1 MVILLPL
8 DCSLD
13 NLSNFA
19 KLEIIFFDL
28 PMLQVYKRMQKMREK
43 YVDTLA
49 KLYEYA
55 TTVYSKKQ
63 YTQWYD
69 TKEGGYTY
77 ASLKDK
83 SDALSK
89 TLTQY
94 GIGAGDKVA
103 ILSQSMPNWSVAF
116 FSLAPFGRIVI
127 PILPDS
133 SQNEVTNIIN
143 HSETKAIF
151 VSQKL
156 AGKVSQEV
164 KDKMVLVI
172 DMDTLEIVKADDEH
186 FTCDGKTSVPTPED
200 IATIIY
206 TSGTTGSAKG
216 VVLSHRNLSS
226 NVITCYHSCKRT
238 SKDRWL
244 SVLPMAHTLEMTLS
258 MLYPMY
264 CGATVYYLPK
274 PPVATLL
281 LKALKIVKPTT
292 MLTVP
297 MIIEK
302 VYKGSVLPT
311 IKNSRTLT
319 WMNEHMN
326 GLMCRIIGMK
336 LKATFGGHISFYGI
350 GGAKLDPE
358 VEKFLLKAKFPYAIG
373 YGLTETSPLLGY
385 SMHGWRSVGS
395 FGYPVYNVKL
405 KLHNVDPA
413 TGEGE
418 VVAQGPNVMLGY
430 YKDPVRTKSVFTE
443 DGWFRTSDIA
453 VQDEKGRFYIKGR
466 NNNMILGPSGENI
479 YPEEIENVVN
489 NVEGVSESIIVERN
503 GRLVALVQPSE
514 DFIKWDNESEDKLYE
529 KLDNW
534 KEKIL
539 NFTNKNVN
547 KSSQVSSVEVMKEP
561 FEKTATQKIR
571 RFKYKESAPTVEEKN
586 KQEKK

>member
-1 MVILLPL
+1 MIQL
-8 DCSLD
+8 
-13 NLSNFA
+13 
-19 KLEIIFFDL
+19 
-28 PMLQVYKRMQKMREK
+28 YKRMQRMREK

-77 ASLKDK
+77 SSFKAKCDS
-83 SDALSK
+83 LSK

-103 ILSQSMPNWSVAF
+103 IFSQSMPNWSVAF
-116 FSLAPFGRIVI
+116 FSLVPFGRIAI

-133 SQNEVTNIIN
+133 SENEVTNIIN
-143 HSETKAIF
+143 HSETKVIF
-151 VSQKL
+151 VSQRL
-156 AGKVSQEV
+156 AGKVSQEI
-164 KDKMVLVI
+164 KDRMTLVI
-172 DMDTLEIVKADDEH
+172 DLDTFEVLKSDDQK
-186 FTCDGKTSVPTPED
+186 FTCDGKTAVPTPED

-216 VVLSHRNLSS
+216 VVLSHRNLAS

-238 SKDRWL
+238 DKDRWL
-244 SVLPMAHTLEMTLS
+244 SILPMAHTLEMTLG

-264 CGATVYYLPK
+264 CGASVYYLQK
-274 PPVATLL
+274 PPVASLL
-281 LKALKIVKPTT
+281 MKALKVVRPTT

-297 MIIEK
+297 LIIEK

-311 IKNSRTLT
+311 IKKSRTLT

-336 LKATFGGHISFYGI
+336 LKATFGGHVTFYGI

-358 VEKFLLKAKFPYAIG
+358 VETFLLKAKFPYAIG

-385 SMHGWRSVGS
+385 AMKGWRTVGS
-395 FGYPVYNVKL
+395 FGYPVYNVQL
-405 KLHNVDPA
+405 KLHNVNPE

-418 VVAQGPNVMLGY
+418 VVAKGPNVMLGY
-430 YKDPVRTKSVFTE
+430 YKDPERTKSVFTE

-453 VQDEKGRFYIKGR
+453 VLDEKGRYHIKGR
-466 NNNMILGPSGENI
+466 NSNMILGPSGENI
-479 YPEEIENVVN
+479 YPEEIESVIN
-489 NVEGVSESIIVERN
+489 NVEGVSESIVVERD
-503 GRLVALVQPSE
+503 GRLVALVQPAE
-514 DFIKWDNESEDKLYE
+514 NFIQWDKESEDKIYE
-529 KLDNW
+529 KLDKW
-534 KEKIL
+534 KASLLKKV
-539 NFTNKNVN
+539 NKNVN
-547 KSSQVSSVEVMKEP
+547 KTSQVSSVEVMKEP

-571 RFKYKESAPTVEEKN
+571 RFRYKNDAPTVESENKTEKSD
-586 KQEKK
+586 K

>member
-1 MVILLPL
+1 MIQL
-8 DCSLD
+8 
-13 NLSNFA
+13 
-19 KLEIIFFDL
+19 
-28 PMLQVYKRMQKMREK
+28 YKRMQRMREK

-49 KLYEYA
+49 KLYDYA
-55 TTVYSKKQ
+55 TTVYAKKQ

-77 ASLKDK
+77 NSFKGKCD
-83 SDALSK
+83 SLSK
-89 TLTQY
+89 KLTQY

-116 FSLAPFGRIVI
+116 FSTVSFGRIAI

-133 SQNEVTNIIN
+133 SENEVTNILE
-143 HSETKAIF
+143 HSESKVIF

-156 AGKVSQEV
+156 AGKLSKECR
-164 KDKMVLVI
+164 DKMTLVI
-172 DMDTLEIVKADDEH
+172 DMDTIEVLQADDEK
-186 FTCDGKTSVPTPED
+186 FTCDGKTSVPTPDD

-216 VVLSHRNLSS
+216 VVLSHRNLTS

-238 SKDRWL
+238 DKDRWL
-244 SVLPMAHTLEMTLS
+244 SVLPMAHTLEMTIS

-274 PPVATLL
+274 PPVASLL
-281 LKALKIVKPTT
+281 MKAMKVVKPTT

-297 MIIEK
+297 LIIEK
-302 VYKGSVLPT
+302 VYKGAVLPT
-311 IKNSRTLT
+311 IQKSRTLT
-319 WMNEHMN
+319 WMNEHAY

-336 LKATFGGHISFYGI
+336 LKKTFGGHISFYGI

-358 VEKFLLKAKFPYAIG
+358 VEKFLLAAKFPYAIG

-385 SMHGWRSVGS
+385 SMNRWRTVGS

-405 KLHNVDPA
+405 KLHNVNPE

-418 VVAQGPNVMLGY
+418 VVAKGPNVMLGY
-430 YKDPVRTKSVFTE
+430 YKDPKRTKSVFTE

-453 VQDEKGRFYIKGR
+453 VQDEKGRFFIKGR
-466 NNNMILGPSGENI
+466 NSNMILGASGENI
-479 YPEEIENVVN
+479 YPEEIENVIN
-489 NVEGVSESIIVERN
+489 NVEGVSESIVVERN
-503 GRLVALVQPSE
+503 GRLVALVQPMES
-514 DFIKWDNESEDKLYE
+514 FIEWDKESEDKIYE
-529 KLDNW
+529 KIDGW
-534 KEKIL
+534 KRKIL
-539 NFTNKNVN
+539 SITNKSVN

-571 RFKYKESAPTVEEKN
+571 RFKYKETAPTVEE
-586 KQEKK
+586 EKKEN

>member
-1 MVILLPL
+1 
-8 DCSLD
+8 
-13 NLSNFA
+13 
-19 KLEIIFFDL
+19 
-28 PMLQVYKRMQKMREK
+28 MQRMREK

-49 KLYEYA
+49 KLYDYA
-55 TTVYSKKQ
+55 TTVYSKNQ

-69 TKEGGYTY
+69 TKDGGYTY
-77 ASLKDK
+77 NSLKAK
-83 SDALSK
+83 SDSLSK
-89 TLTQY
+89 KLTQY

-103 ILSQSMPNWSVAF
+103 ILSQSMPNWSAAF
-116 FSLAPFGRIVI
+116 FSIVPFGRIAI

-133 SQNEVTNIIN
+133 SENEVTNILE
-143 HSETKAIF
+143 HSESKVIF

-156 AGKVSQEV
+156 AGKLSQECR
-164 KDKMVLVI
+164 DKMTLVI
-172 DMDTLEIVKADDEH
+172 DIDTFEVLHADDEQ
-186 FTCDGKTSVPTPED
+186 FTCDGKTSVPTPDD

-216 VVLSHRNLSS
+216 VVLSHRNLAS

-238 SKDRWL
+238 EKDRWL

-274 PPVATLL
+274 PPVASLL
-281 LKALKIVKPTT
+281 MKALKMVKPTT

-297 MIIEK
+297 LIIEK

-311 IKNSRTLT
+311 IQKSRTLT
-319 WMNEHMN
+319 WMNKNMN

-336 LKATFGGHISFYGI
+336 LKATFGGHMSFYGI

-385 SMHGWRSVGS
+385 SMHGWRAVGS
-395 FGYPVYNVKL
+395 FGYPVYNVQL
-405 KLHNVDPA
+405 KLHDVNPE

-418 VVAQGPNVMLGY
+418 IVAKGPNVMLGY
-430 YKDPVRTKSVFTE
+430 YKDPKRTKSVFTE

-453 VQDEKGRFYIKGR
+453 VKDEKGRFFIKGR
-466 NNNMILGPSGENI
+466 NSNMILGPSGENI
-479 YPEEIENVVN
+479 YPEEIENVIN
-489 NVEGVSESIIVERN
+489 NVEGVGESIVVERD
-503 GRLVALVQPSE
+503 GRLVALVQPNE
-514 DFIKWDNESEDKLYE
+514 NFISWDNESEDKIYE
-529 KLDNW
+529 KLDSW
-534 KEKIL
+534 KAKIL
-539 NFTNKNVN
+539 KVTNKNVS
-547 KSSQVSSVEVMKEP
+547 KASQVSSVEVMKEP

-571 RFKYKESAPTVEEKN
+571 RFKYKNSAPTVEA
-586 KQEKK
+586 EKKEEGKN

>member
-1 MVILLPL
+1 MIQL
-8 DCSLD
+8 
-13 NLSNFA
+13 
-19 KLEIIFFDL
+19 
-28 PMLQVYKRMQKMREK
+28 YKRMQRMREK
-43 YVDTLA
+43 YIDTLD
-49 KLYEYA
+49 KLYDYA

-69 TKEGGYTY
+69 TKEGGYTFG
-77 ASLKDK
+77 SFKGKCD
-83 SDALSK
+83 SLSK
-89 TLTQY
+89 KLTQY

-116 FSLAPFGRIVI
+116 FSIVPFGRIAI

-133 SQNEVTNIIN
+133 SPNEVTNILE
-143 HSETKAIF
+143 HSESKVIF

-156 AGKVSQEV
+156 ASKVSQECR
-164 KDKMVLVI
+164 DKMTLVI
-172 DMDTLEIVKADDEH
+172 DIDTFEVIQADDQQ
-186 FTCDGKTSVPTPED
+186 FTCDGRTAIPTPDD

-216 VVLSHRNLSS
+216 VVLSHRNLAS
-226 NVITCYHSCKRT
+226 NVITCYHACKRT
-238 SKDRWL
+238 EKDRWL

-274 PPVATLL
+274 PPVASLL
-281 LKALKIVKPTT
+281 MKALKIVKPTT

-297 MIIEK
+297 LIIEK

-311 IKNSRTLT
+311 IRKSRTLT
-319 WMNEHMN
+319 WMNENMN

-358 VEKFLLKAKFPYAIG
+358 VENFLLKAKFPYAIG

-385 SMHGWRSVGS
+385 SMKGWRTVGS

-405 KLHNVDPA
+405 RLDNVNPE

-418 VVAQGPNVMLGY
+418 IVAKGPNVMLGY
-430 YKDPVRTKSVFTE
+430 YKDPSRTKSVFTE

-453 VQDEKGRFYIKGR
+453 VQDEKGRFFIKGR

-479 YPEEIENVVN
+479 YPEEIENVIN
-489 NVEGVSESIIVERN
+489 NVEGVSESIVVERD
-503 GRLVALVQPSE
+503 GKLVALVQPDE
-514 DFIKWDNESEDKLYE
+514 NYIQWDKVGEDKLYE
-529 KLDNW
+529 KLDAW
-534 KEKIL
+534 KAKLLKI
-539 NFTNKNVN
+539 TNKNVS
-547 KSSQVSSVEVMKEP
+547 KASQVSSVEVMKKP

-571 RFKYKESAPTVEEKN
+571 RFKYKESAPTVEEEQK
-586 KQEKK
+586 EKK

>member
-1 MVILLPL
+1 MFQLL
-8 DCSLD
+8 
-13 NLSNFA
+13 
-19 KLEIIFFDL
+19 
-28 PMLQVYKRMQKMREK
+28 YKRMQRMREK

-49 KLYEYA
+49 KLYEYS

-77 ASLKDK
+77 ASFKNKCD
-83 SDALSK
+83 SISK
-89 TLTQY
+89 ILTQY

-116 FSLAPFGRIVI
+116 FSIVPFGRIAI

-133 SQNEVTNIIN
+133 SENEVTNIIN
-143 HSETKAIF
+143 HSETKVIF
-151 VSQKL
+151 VSEKL
-156 AGKVSQEV
+156 KSKISQEII
-164 KDKMVLVI
+164 DKMTLVI
-172 DMDTLEIVKADDEH
+172 ELDTFEPIKANDEK
-186 FTCDGKTSVPTPED
+186 FTCDGKTSVPTPDD

-216 VVLSHRNLSS
+216 VILSHRNLAS
-226 NVITCYHSCKRT
+226 NVITCYHSCKR
-238 SKDRWL
+238 SQKDRWL
-244 SVLPMAHTLEMTLS
+244 SILPMAHTLEMTLS

-274 PPVATLL
+274 PPVPSLL
-281 LKALKIVKPTT
+281 MKALKVVKPTT

-311 IKNSRTLT
+311 IKKSRTLT

-326 GLMCRIIGMK
+326 GLMCKIIGMK
-336 LKATFGGHISFYGI
+336 LKKTFGGCISFYGI

-358 VEKFLLKAKFPYAIG
+358 VESFLLKAGFPYAIG

-385 SMHGWRSVGS
+385 SMNRWRKVGS
-395 FGYPVYNVKL
+395 FGYPVYNVQL
-405 KLHNVDPA
+405 KLYDVNPE

-418 VVAQGPNVMLGY
+418 IVAKGPNVMLGY
-430 YKDPVRTKSVFTE
+430 YKDPKRTKSVFTE

-479 YPEEIENVVN
+479 YPEEIENVLN
-489 NVEGVSESIIVERN
+489 NLEGVNESIVVERD
-503 GRLVALVQPSE
+503 GKLVALVQPQDNYIE
-514 DFIKWDNESEDKLYE
+514 WDKESEDRIYE
-529 KLDNW
+529 KIDLW
-534 KEKIL
+534 KSRIL
-539 NFTNKNVN
+539 KLVNKNVS
-547 KSSQVSSVEVMKEP
+547 KASQVSSVEVMKEP

-571 RFKYKESAPTVEEKN
+571 RFKYKKSAPTVEE
-586 KQEKK
+586 EKKDK

>member
-1 MVILLPL
+1 MI
-8 DCSLD
+8 
-13 NLSNFA
+13 A
-19 KLEIIFFDL
+19 
-28 PMLQVYKRMQKMREK
+28 VYKRMKRMREK
-43 YVDTLA
+43 YIDTIA

-55 TTVYSKKQ
+55 TTVYTKKQ

-77 ASLKDK
+77 GSLKMKCD
-83 SDALSK
+83 SLSK
-89 TLTQY
+89 KLTQY

-103 ILSQSMPNWSVAF
+103 ILSQSMPNWSAAF
-116 FSLAPFGRIVI
+116 FSIAPFGRIAI

-133 SQNEVTNIIN
+133 SENEVTNIIN
-143 HSETKAIF
+143 HSESKAIF

-156 AGKVSQEV
+156 YSKLNEECRQ
-164 KDKMVLVI
+164 KMTLVI
-172 DMDTLEIVKADDEH
+172 DMDTFEVLKADDDK
-186 FTCDGKTSVPTPED
+186 FTCDGRTSVPTPED
-200 IATIIY
+200 IAAILY

-216 VVLSHRNLSS
+216 VVLSHRNLAS
-226 NVITCYHSCKRT
+226 NVISCYHSCKRT

-244 SVLPMAHTLEMTLS
+244 SVLPMAHTLEMTLC

-274 PPVATLL
+274 PPVASLL
-281 LKALKIVKPTT
+281 MKALKMVKPTT

-297 MIIEK
+297 LIIEK

-311 IKNSRTLT
+311 IKKSRTLT

-336 LKATFGGHISFYGI
+336 LKKTFGGHISFYGI

-385 SMHGWRSVGS
+385 SMKGWRTVGS

-405 KLHNVDPA
+405 KLHNVNPV

-418 VVAQGPNVMLGY
+418 IVAKGPNVMLGY
-430 YKDPVRTKSVFTE
+430 YKDPQRTKSVFTE

-453 VQDEKGRFYIKGR
+453 VMDSKGRYHIKGR

-479 YPEEIENVVN
+479 YPEEIENVIN
-489 NVEGVSESIIVERN
+489 NVEGVTESIVVERN
-503 GRLVALVQPSE
+503 GRLVALVQLDE
-514 DFIKWDNESEDKLYE
+514 NMIQWDKESEDKIYE
-529 KLDNW
+529 KLDKYKAKLLSLVNR
-534 KEKIL
+534 
-539 NFTNKNVN
+539 NVN
-547 KSSQVSSVEVMKEP
+547 KTSQVSSVEVMKEP

-571 RFKYKESAPTVEEKN
+571 RFKYKESAPTVEEEQKT
-586 KQEKK
+586 K

>member
-1 MVILLPL
+1 
-8 DCSLD
+8 
-13 NLSNFA
+13 
-19 KLEIIFFDL
+19 
-28 PMLQVYKRMQKMREK
+28 MREK
-43 YVDTLA
+43 YVDTIA

-55 TTVYSKKQ
+55 TTVYAKKQ

-77 ASLKDK
+77 HTFK
-83 SDALSK
+83 SKCDSISK
-89 TLTQY
+89 LLTQY

-116 FSLAPFGRIVI
+116 FSVVPFGRIAI

-133 SQNEVTNIIN
+133 SANEVLNILE
-143 HSETKAIF
+143 HSESKVIF

-156 AGKVSQEV
+156 ASKLSQEV
-164 KDKMVLVI
+164 REKMTLVI
-172 DMDTLEIVKADDEH
+172 DVDTLEILHADEDQ
-186 FTCDGKTSVPTPED
+186 FTCDGRTSVPTPDD

-216 VVLSHRNLSS
+216 VVLSHRNLAS

-238 SKDRWL
+238 EKDRWL

-274 PPVATLL
+274 PPVASLL

-297 MIIEK
+297 LIIEK

-311 IKNSRTLT
+311 IQKSRTLT
-319 WMNEHMN
+319 WMSKNMN
-326 GLMCRIIGMK
+326 GLMCKIIGMK
-336 LKATFGGHISFYGI
+336 LKATFGGHMSFYGI

-358 VEKFLLKAKFPYAIG
+358 VESFLLKAGFPYAIG

-385 SMHGWRSVGS
+385 SMKGWRAVGS
-395 FGYPVYNVKL
+395 FGYPVYNVRL
-405 KLHNVDPA
+405 KLHNVNPE

-418 VVAQGPNVMLGY
+418 IVAKGPNVMLGY
-430 YKDPVRTKSVFTE
+430 YKDPKRTKSVFTE

-453 VQDEKGRFYIKGR
+453 IQDEKGRFFIKGR
-466 NNNMILGPSGENI
+466 NSNMILGPSGENI
-479 YPEEIENVVN
+479 YPEEIENVIN
-489 NVEGVSESIIVERN
+489 NVEGVGESIVVERD
-503 GRLVALVQPSE
+503 GKLVALVQPAE
-514 DFIKWDNESEDKLYE
+514 NYIQWDKESEDKLYE
-529 KLDNW
+529 KLDAW
-534 KEKIL
+534 KAKLLKI
-539 NFTNKNVN
+539 TNKNVS
-547 KSSQVSSVEVMKEP
+547 KASQVSSVEVMKEP

-571 RFKYKESAPTVEEKN
+571 RFKYKESAPTVEA
-586 KQEKK
+586 EKKEKENK

>member
-1 MVILLPL
+1 
-8 DCSLD
+8 
-13 NLSNFA
+13 
-19 KLEIIFFDL
+19 
-28 PMLQVYKRMQKMREK
+28 MREK
-43 YVDTLA
+43 YVDTIA

-55 TTVYSKKQ
+55 TTVYAKKQ

-77 ASLKDK
+77 HTFK
-83 SDALSK
+83 SKCDSISK
-89 TLTQY
+89 LLTQY

-116 FSLAPFGRIVI
+116 FSVVPFGRIAI

-133 SQNEVTNIIN
+133 SANEVLNILE
-143 HSETKAIF
+143 HSESKVVF

-156 AGKVSQEV
+156 ASRLSQEV
-164 KDKMVLVI
+164 REKMTLVI
-172 DMDTLEIVKADDEH
+172 DVDTLEILHADEDQ
-186 FTCDGKTSVPTPED
+186 FTCDGRTSVPTPDD

-216 VVLSHRNLSS
+216 VVLSHRNLAS

-238 SKDRWL
+238 EKDRWL

-274 PPVATLL
+274 PPVASLL

-297 MIIEK
+297 LIIEK

-311 IKNSRTLT
+311 IQKSRTLT
-319 WMNEHMN
+319 WMSKNMN
-326 GLMCRIIGMK
+326 GLMCKIIGMK
-336 LKATFGGHISFYGI
+336 LKATFGGHMSFYGI

-358 VEKFLLKAKFPYAIG
+358 VESFLLKAGFPYAIG

-385 SMHGWRSVGS
+385 SMKGWRAVGS
-395 FGYPVYNVKL
+395 FGYPVYNVRL
-405 KLHNVDPA
+405 KLHNVNPE

-418 VVAQGPNVMLGY
+418 IVAKGPNVMLGY
-430 YKDPVRTKSVFTE
+430 YKDPKRTKSVFTE

-453 VQDEKGRFYIKGR
+453 VQDEKGRFFIKGR

-479 YPEEIENVVN
+479 YPEEIENVIN
-489 NVEGVSESIIVERN
+489 NVEGVSESIVVERD
-503 GRLVALVQPSE
+503 GKLVALVQPAE
-514 DFIKWDNESEDKLYE
+514 NYIQWDKESEDKLYE
-529 KLDNW
+529 KLDAW
-534 KEKIL
+534 KAKLLKI
-539 NFTNKNVN
+539 TNKNIS
-547 KSSQVSSVEVMKEP
+547 KASQVSSVEVMKEP

-571 RFKYKESAPTVEEKN
+571 RFKYKESAPTVEA
-586 KQEKK
+586 EKKEKEQK

>member
-1 MVILLPL
+1 
-8 DCSLD
+8 
-13 NLSNFA
+13 
-19 KLEIIFFDL
+19 
-28 PMLQVYKRMQKMREK
+28 MREK

-77 ASLKDK
+77 SEFKDK
-83 SDALSK
+83 CDSISK
-89 TLTQY
+89 KLTQY

-116 FSLAPFGRIVI
+116 FSIVPFGRIAI

-133 SQNEVTNIIN
+133 SENEVTNILE
-143 HSETKAIF
+143 HSESKVIF

-156 AGKVSQEV
+156 ASKVSEECRN
-164 KDKMVLVI
+164 KLTLVI
-172 DMDTLEIVKADDEH
+172 DIETFEVLKADDDK
-186 FTCDGKTSVPTPED
+186 FTCDGRATVPTPED

-216 VVLSHRNLSS
+216 VVLSHRNLAS
-226 NVITCYHSCKRT
+226 NVITCYHSCKRND
-238 SKDRWL
+238 KDRWL
-244 SVLPMAHTLEMTLS
+244 SILPMAHTLEMTLS

-274 PPVATLL
+274 PPVPSLL
-281 LKALKIVKPTT
+281 MKALKIVKPTT

-297 MIIEK
+297 LIIEK

-311 IKNSRTLT
+311 IQKSRTLS

-336 LKATFGGHISFYGI
+336 LKATFGGHVSFYGI

-385 SMHGWRSVGS
+385 SMNGWRTVGS
-395 FGYPVYNVKL
+395 FGYPVYNVQL
-405 KLHNVDPA
+405 KLHNVNPE

-418 VVAQGPNVMLGY
+418 IVAKGPNVMLGY
-430 YKDPVRTKSVFTE
+430 YKDPKRTKSVFTE

-453 VQDEKGRFYIKGR
+453 IQDEKGRFFIKGR
-466 NNNMILGPSGENI
+466 NNNMILGQSGENI
-479 YPEEIENVVN
+479 YPEEIENVIN
-489 NVEGVSESIIVERN
+489 NVEGVSESIVVERD
-503 GRLVALVQPSE
+503 GRLVALVAPQE
-514 DFIKWDNESEDKLYE
+514 NFIQWDKEGEDKLYE
-529 KLDNW
+529 KLDAW
-534 KEKIL
+534 KKKLLSI
-539 NFTNKNVN
+539 TNKNVS
-547 KSSQVSSVEVMKEP
+547 KASQVSSIEVMKEP

-571 RFKYKESAPTVEEKN
+571 RFKYKDSAPTVEEEQKEN
-586 KQEKK
+586 K

>member
-1 MVILLPL
+1 MIQL
-8 DCSLD
+8 
-13 NLSNFA
+13 
-19 KLEIIFFDL
+19 
-28 PMLQVYKRMQKMREK
+28 YKRMQRMREK

-49 KLYEYA
+49 KLYDYA
-55 TTVYSKKQ
+55 TTVYSKNQ

-69 TKEGGYTY
+69 TKEGGYTFN
-77 ASLKDK
+77 SFKGKCD
-83 SDALSK
+83 SLSK
-89 TLTQY
+89 KLTQY

-116 FSLAPFGRIVI
+116 FSIVPFGRIAI

-133 SQNEVTNIIN
+133 SPNEVANILE
-143 HSETKAIF
+143 HSESKVIF
-151 VSQKL
+151 VSQRL
-156 AGKVSQEV
+156 ASKISQEII
-164 KDKMVLVI
+164 DKMTLVI
-172 DMDTLEIVKADDEH
+172 DLDTFDVIKSDDNK
-186 FTCDGKTSVPTPED
+186 FTCDGRTSIPTPDD

-216 VVLSHRNLSS
+216 VVLSHRNLAS

-238 SKDRWL
+238 EKDRWL

-274 PPVATLL
+274 PPVASLL
-281 LKALKIVKPTT
+281 MKALKMVKPTT

-297 MIIEK
+297 LIIEK

-311 IKNSRTLT
+311 IKKSRTLT
-319 WMNEHMN
+319 WMNENMN

-358 VEKFLLKAKFPYAIG
+358 VESFLLKAKFPYAIG

-385 SMHGWRSVGS
+385 SMKGWRAVGS
-395 FGYPVYNVKL
+395 FGYPVYNVRL
-405 KLHNVDPA
+405 RLDNVNPE

-418 VVAQGPNVMLGY
+418 IVTKGPNVMLGY
-430 YKDPVRTKSVFTE
+430 YKDPTRTKSVFTE

-479 YPEEIENVVN
+479 YPEEIENVIN
-489 NVEGVSESIIVERN
+489 NVEGVSESIVVERD
-503 GRLVALVQPSE
+503 GKLVALVQPDE
-514 DFIKWDNESEDKLYE
+514 NYIQWDKESEDKVYE
-529 KLDNW
+529 KLDAW
-534 KEKIL
+534 KAKLLKI
-539 NFTNKNVN
+539 TNKNVS
-547 KSSQVSSVEVMKEP
+547 KASQVSSVEVMKEP

-571 RFKYKESAPTVEEKN
+571 RFKYKKSAPTVEEELKD
-586 KQEKK
+586 K

>member
-1 MVILLPL
+1 MIQL
-8 DCSLD
+8 
-13 NLSNFA
+13 
-19 KLEIIFFDL
+19 
-28 PMLQVYKRMQKMREK
+28 YKRMQRMREK

-49 KLYEYA
+49 KLYDYA

-77 ASLKDK
+77 SSFKAKCDS
-83 SDALSK
+83 LSK
-89 TLTQY
+89 KLTQY

-103 ILSQSMPNWSVAF
+103 IFAQSMPNWSVAF
-116 FSLAPFGRIVI
+116 FSLVPFGRIAI

-133 SQNEVTNIIN
+133 SENEVTNIIN
-143 HSETKAIF
+143 HSETKVIF
-151 VSQKL
+151 VSQRL
-156 AGKVSQEV
+156 ASKVSQEV
-164 KDKMVLVI
+164 KDKMTLVI
-172 DMDTLEIVKADDEH
+172 DLDTFEVLQSDDEK
-186 FTCDGKTSVPTPED
+186 FTCDGKTAVPTPED

-216 VVLSHRNLSS
+216 VVLSHRNLAS
-226 NVITCYHSCKRT
+226 NVITCYHSCKRND
-238 SKDRWL
+238 KDRWL
-244 SVLPMAHTLEMTLS
+244 SILPMAHTLEMTLS

-264 CGATVYYLPK
+264 CGASVYYLQK
-274 PPVATLL
+274 PPVPSLL
-281 LKALKIVKPTT
+281 MKALKVVKPTT

-297 MIIEK
+297 LIIEK

-311 IKNSRTLT
+311 IKKSRTLT

-336 LKATFGGHISFYGI
+336 LKATFGGHVTFYGI

-358 VEKFLLKAKFPYAIG
+358 VENFLLKAKFPYAIG

-385 SMHGWRSVGS
+385 AMNGWRTVGS

-405 KLHNVDPA
+405 KLHNVNPE

-418 VVAQGPNVMLGY
+418 VVAKGPNVMLGY
-430 YKDPVRTKSVFTE
+430 YKDPQRTKSVFTE

-453 VQDEKGRFYIKGR
+453 VMDEKGRYFIKGR

-479 YPEEIENVVN
+479 YPEEIESVIN
-489 NVEGVSESIIVERN
+489 NVEGVSESIVVERD
-503 GRLVALVQPSE
+503 GRLVALVQPA
-514 DFIKWDNESEDKLYE
+514 DNFIQWDKESEDKIYE
-529 KLDNW
+529 KLDKW
-534 KEKIL
+534 KASLLKKV
-539 NFTNKNVN
+539 NKNVN
-547 KSSQVSSVEVMKEP
+547 KTSQVSSIEVMKEP

-571 RFKYKESAPTVEEKN
+571 RFRYKTDAPTVESEN
-586 KQEKK
+586 KTVKSDK

>member
-1 MVILLPL
+1 MIQL
-8 DCSLD
+8 
-13 NLSNFA
+13 
-19 KLEIIFFDL
+19 
-28 PMLQVYKRMQKMREK
+28 YKRMQRMREK

-55 TTVYSKKQ
+55 TTVYAKNQ

-77 ASLKDK
+77 SSFKTKCDG
-83 SDALSK
+83 LSK
-89 TLTQY
+89 KLTQY

-116 FSLAPFGRIVI
+116 FSTVTFGRISI

-133 SQNEVTNIIN
+133 SENEVTNIIN
-143 HSETKAIF
+143 HSETKVIF
-151 VSQKL
+151 VSDRLKN
-156 AGKVSQEV
+156 KVSQDV
-164 KDKMVLVI
+164 IDRMTLVI
-172 DMDTLEIVKADDEH
+172 NLDNFEVIKANEEK
-186 FTCDGKTSVPTPED
+186 FTCDGRTAIPTPED

-216 VVLSHRNLSS
+216 VVLSHRNLAS
-226 NVITCYHSCKRT
+226 NVITCYHACKRT
-238 SKDRWL
+238 EKDRWM
-244 SVLPMAHTLEMTLS
+244 SILPMAHTLEMTLG

-264 CGATVYYLPK
+264 CGASVYYLQK
-274 PPVATLL
+274 PPVPSILM
-281 LKALKIVKPTT
+281 KALKIVKPTT

-311 IKNSRTLT
+311 IKKSRTLS
-319 WMNEHMN
+319 WMNDHMN

-336 LKATFGGHISFYGI
+336 LKATFGGHVTFYGI

-358 VEKFLLKAKFPYAIG
+358 VEAFLLKAKFPYAIG

-385 SMHGWRSVGS
+385 AMHGWRTVGS
-395 FGYPVYNVKL
+395 LGYPVYNVQL
-405 KLHNVDPA
+405 KLHNVNPE

-418 VVAQGPNVMLGY
+418 IVAKGPNVMLGY
-430 YKDPVRTKSVFTE
+430 YKDPKRTKSVFTE

-466 NNNMILGPSGENI
+466 NSNMILGPSGENI
-479 YPEEIENVVN
+479 YPEEIENVIN
-489 NVEGVSESIIVERN
+489 NVEGVSESIVVERN
-503 GRLVALVQPSE
+503 GRLVALVQPVE
-514 DFIKWDNESEDKLYE
+514 NYIDWDKESEDKMYE
-529 KLDNW
+529 KLDAW
-534 KEKIL
+534 KDKVLKIV
-539 NFTNKNVN
+539 NRNVN

-571 RFKYKESAPTVEEKN
+571 RFKYKDSAPTVEESK
-586 KQEKK
+586 KEK

>member
-1 MVILLPL
+1 MIQL
-8 DCSLD
+8 
-13 NLSNFA
+13 
-19 KLEIIFFDL
+19 
-28 PMLQVYKRMQKMREK
+28 YKRMQRMREK
-43 YVDTLA
+43 YVDTLS
-49 KLYEYA
+49 KLYDYA
-55 TTVYSKKQ
+55 TTVYSKNQ

-77 ASLKDK
+77 NSLKAK
-83 SDALSK
+83 SDSLSK
-89 TLTQY
+89 KLTQY

-103 ILSQSMPNWSVAF
+103 ILSQSMPNWSAAF
-116 FSLAPFGRIVI
+116 FSIVPFGRIAI

-133 SQNEVTNIIN
+133 SENEVTNILE
-143 HSETKAIF
+143 HSESKVIF

-156 AGKVSQEV
+156 AGKLSQECR
-164 KDKMVLVI
+164 DKMTLVI
-172 DMDTLEIVKADDEH
+172 DIDTFEVLHADDEQ
-186 FTCDGKTSVPTPED
+186 FTCDGKTSVPTPDD

-206 TSGTTGSAKG
+206 NSGTTGSAKG
-216 VVLSHRNLSS
+216 VVLSHRNLAS

-238 SKDRWL
+238 EKDRWL

-274 PPVATLL
+274 PPVASLL
-281 LKALKIVKPTT
+281 MKALKMVKPTT

-297 MIIEK
+297 LIIEK

-311 IKNSRTLT
+311 IQKSRTLT
-319 WMNEHMN
+319 WMNKNMN

-336 LKATFGGHISFYGI
+336 LKATFGGHMSFYGI

-385 SMHGWRSVGS
+385 SMHGWRAVGS
-395 FGYPVYNVKL
+395 FGYPVYNVQL
-405 KLHNVDPA
+405 KLHDVNPE

-418 VVAQGPNVMLGY
+418 IVAKGPNVMLGY
-430 YKDPVRTKSVFTE
+430 YKDPKRTKSVFTE

-453 VQDEKGRFYIKGR
+453 VKDEKGRFFIKGR
-466 NNNMILGPSGENI
+466 NSNMILGPSGENI
-479 YPEEIENVVN
+479 YPEEIENVIN
-489 NVEGVSESIIVERN
+489 NVEGVGESIVVERD
-503 GRLVALVQPSE
+503 GRLVALVQPNE
-514 DFIKWDNESEDKLYE
+514 NFISWDNESEDKIYE
-529 KLDNW
+529 KLDSW
-534 KEKIL
+534 KAKIL
-539 NFTNKNVN
+539 KVTNKNVS

-571 RFKYKESAPTVEEKN
+571 RFKYKNSAPTVEA
-586 KQEKK
+586 EKKEEGKN

>member
-1 MVILLPL
+1 MIQL
-8 DCSLD
+8 
-13 NLSNFA
+13 
-19 KLEIIFFDL
+19 
-28 PMLQVYKRMQKMREK
+28 YKRMQRMREK

-77 ASLKDK
+77 SSFKGKCD
-83 SDALSK
+83 SLSK
-89 TLTQY
+89 KLTQY

-116 FSLAPFGRIVI
+116 FSIVPFGRIAI

-133 SQNEVTNIIN
+133 SVNEVTNILE
-143 HSETKAIF
+143 HSESKVIF

-156 AGKVSQEV
+156 ASKVSQECR
-164 KDKMVLVI
+164 DKMILVI
-172 DMDTLEIVKADDEH
+172 DIDTFEVLQSNDEK
-186 FTCDGKTSVPTPED
+186 FTCDGRTSIPTPDD

-216 VVLSHRNLSS
+216 VVLSHRNLAS
-226 NVITCYHSCKRT
+226 NVISCYHSCKRT
-238 SKDRWL
+238 DKDRWL
-244 SVLPMAHTLEMTLS
+244 SVLPMAHTLEMTLC

-274 PPVATLL
+274 PPVASLL
-281 LKALKIVKPTT
+281 MKALKMVKPTT

-297 MIIEK
+297 LIIEK

-311 IKNSRTLT
+311 IQKSRTLT
-319 WMNEHMN
+319 WMNKNMN

-336 LKATFGGHISFYGI
+336 LKATFGGHMSFYGI

-358 VEKFLLKAKFPYAIG
+358 VENFLLKAKFPYAIG

-385 SMHGWRSVGS
+385 SMHSWRTVGS

-405 KLHNVDPA
+405 KLHNVNPE

-418 VVAQGPNVMLGY
+418 IIAKGPNVMLGY
-430 YKDPVRTKSVFTE
+430 YKDPARTKSVFTE

-453 VQDEKGRFYIKGR
+453 VQDEKGRFSIKGR

-479 YPEEIENVVN
+479 YPEEIENVIN
-489 NVEGVSESIIVERN
+489 NVEGVSESIVVERD
-503 GRLVALVQPSE
+503 GKLVALVQPDE
-514 DFIKWDNESEDKLYE
+514 NYIQWDNESEDKLYE
-529 KLDNW
+529 KLDAW
-534 KEKIL
+534 KAKLLKI
-539 NFTNKNVN
+539 TNKNVS
-547 KSSQVSSVEVMKEP
+547 KASQVSSVEVMKEP

-571 RFKYKESAPTVEEKN
+571 RFKYKESAPTVES
-586 KQEKK
+586 EKKEKTENN

>member
-1 MVILLPL
+1 
-8 DCSLD
+8 
-13 NLSNFA
+13 
-19 KLEIIFFDL
+19 
-28 PMLQVYKRMQKMREK
+28 MLQLYKRMQRMREK

-77 ASLKDK
+77 SEFKDK
-83 SDALSK
+83 CDSISK
-89 TLTQY
+89 KLTQY

-116 FSLAPFGRIVI
+116 FSIVPFGRIAI

-133 SQNEVTNIIN
+133 SENEVTNILE
-143 HSETKAIF
+143 HSESKVIF

-156 AGKVSQEV
+156 ASKVSEECRN
-164 KDKMVLVI
+164 KLTLVI
-172 DMDTLEIVKADDEH
+172 DIETFEVLKADDDK
-186 FTCDGKTSVPTPED
+186 FTCDGRATVPTPED

-216 VVLSHRNLSS
+216 VVLSHRNLAS
-226 NVITCYHSCKRT
+226 NVITCYHSCKRND
-238 SKDRWL
+238 KDRWL
-244 SVLPMAHTLEMTLS
+244 SILPMAHTLEMTLS

-274 PPVATLL
+274 PPVPSLL
-281 LKALKIVKPTT
+281 IKALKIVKPTT

-297 MIIEK
+297 LIIEK

-311 IKNSRTLT
+311 IQKSRTLS

-336 LKATFGGHISFYGI
+336 LKATFGGHVSFYGI

-385 SMHGWRSVGS
+385 SMNGWRTVGS
-395 FGYPVYNVKL
+395 FGYPVYNVQL
-405 KLHNVDPA
+405 KLHNVNPE

-418 VVAQGPNVMLGY
+418 IVAKGPNVMLGY
-430 YKDPVRTKSVFTE
+430 YKDPKRTKSVFTE

-453 VQDEKGRFYIKGR
+453 VQDEKGRFFIKGR

-479 YPEEIENVVN
+479 YPEEIENVIN
-489 NVEGVSESIIVERN
+489 NVEGVSESIVVERD
-503 GRLVALVQPSE
+503 GRLVALVAPQE
-514 DFIKWDNESEDKLYE
+514 NFIQWDKEGEDKLYE
-529 KLDNW
+529 KLDAW
-534 KEKIL
+534 KKKLLSI
-539 NFTNKNVN
+539 TNKNVS
-547 KSSQVSSVEVMKEP
+547 KASQVSSIEVMKEP

-571 RFKYKESAPTVEEKN
+571 RFKYKDSAPTVEEEQKEN
-586 KQEKK
+586 K

>member
-1 MVILLPL
+1 
-8 DCSLD
+8 
-13 NLSNFA
+13 
-19 KLEIIFFDL
+19 
-28 PMLQVYKRMQKMREK
+28 MLQLYKRMQRMREK

-49 KLYEYA
+49 KLYDYA

-77 ASLKDK
+77 SSFKGKCD
-83 SDALSK
+83 SLSK
-89 TLTQY
+89 KLTQY

-116 FSLAPFGRIVI
+116 FSVVPFGRIAI

-133 SQNEVTNIIN
+133 SENEVTNIIN
-143 HSETKAIF
+143 HSESKVLF
-151 VSQKL
+151 VSERL
-156 AGKVSQEV
+156 AYKVSQEV
-164 KDKMVLVI
+164 KDRLTLLIDIDTFEVI
-172 DMDTLEIVKADDEH
+172 QADEDQ
-186 FTCDGKTSVPTPED
+186 FTCDGRTSVPTPDD
-200 IATIIY
+200 IAAIIY

-216 VVLSHRNLSS
+216 VVLSHRNLAS

-238 SKDRWL
+238 DKDRWL

-274 PPVATLL
+274 PPVASLL
-281 LKALKIVKPTT
+281 MKALKMVKPTT

-297 MIIEK
+297 LIIEK

-311 IKNSRTLT
+311 IKKSRTLT

-326 GLMCRIIGMK
+326 WLMCKIIGMK

-358 VEKFLLKAKFPYAIG
+358 VEKFLLKAGFPYAIG

-385 SMHGWRSVGS
+385 AMHGWRAVGS

-405 KLHNVDPA
+405 KLHDVNPE

-418 VVAQGPNVMLGY
+418 IIAKGPNVMLGY
-430 YKDPVRTKSVFTE
+430 YKDPKRTKSVFTE

-453 VQDEKGRFYIKGR
+453 VQDEKGRFFIKGR

-479 YPEEIENVVN
+479 YPEEIENVIN
-489 NVEGVSESIIVERN
+489 NVEGVSESIVVERD
-503 GRLVALVQPSE
+503 GKLVALVQPE
-514 DFIKWDNESEDKLYE
+514 ENYIQWDKESEDKFYE
-529 KLDNW
+529 KLDSW
-534 KEKIL
+534 KAKVMKI
-539 NFTNKNVN
+539 TNKNVS
-547 KSSQVSSVEVMKEP
+547 KASQVNSVEVMKEP

-571 RFKYKESAPTVEEKN
+571 RFKYKDSAPTVEEEQK
-586 KQEKK
+586 EKSE

>member
-1 MVILLPL
+1 MIQL
-8 DCSLD
+8 
-13 NLSNFA
+13 
-19 KLEIIFFDL
+19 
-28 PMLQVYKRMQKMREK
+28 YKRMQRMREN

-55 TTVYSKKQ
+55 TTAYAKRQ

-77 ASLKDK
+77 KEFKHKADGI
-83 SDALSK
+83 SK
-89 TLTQY
+89 ILTQY
-94 GIGAGDKVA
+94 GIGSGDKVA
-103 ILSQSMPNWSVAF
+103 IYSQSMPNWSVAF
-116 FSLAPFGRIVI
+116 YATAPFGRIAI

-133 SQNEVTNIIN
+133 SENEVTNIIN
-143 HSETKAIF
+143 HSESKVMF
-151 VSQKL
+151 VSQRL
-156 AGKVSQEV
+156 AGRISQEV
-164 KDKMVLVI
+164 KDKMVLI
-172 DMDTLEIVKADDEH
+172 FDMDTLEIIKADDEK
-186 FTCDGKTSVPTPED
+186 FTCDGRTSVPTPDD

-216 VVLSHRNLSS
+216 VVLSHRNLAS

-238 SKDRWL
+238 EKDRWL
-244 SVLPMAHTLEMTLS
+244 SVLPMAHTLEMTLG

-274 PPVATLL
+274 PPVASLL
-281 LKALKIVKPTT
+281 LKAIKMVKPTT

-311 IKNSRTLT
+311 IQKSPALS

-326 GLMCRIIGMK
+326 GLMCKIIGMK
-336 LKATFGGHISFYGI
+336 LKKTFGGHMTFYGV

-358 VEKFLLKAKFPYAIG
+358 VEKFLLKAGFPYAIG

-385 SMHGWRSVGS
+385 AMHGWRTVGS
-395 FGYPVYNVKL
+395 FGYPVYNVQL
-405 KLHNVDPA
+405 KLHNVDPK

-418 VVAQGPNVMLGY
+418 IVAKGPNVMLGY

-453 VQDEKGRFYIKGR
+453 TIDEKGRYFIKGR
-466 NNNMILGPSGENI
+466 NSNMILGPSGENI
-479 YPEEIENVVN
+479 YPEEIENVIN
-489 NVEGVSESIIVERN
+489 NVEGVSESIVVERD
-503 GRLVALVQPSE
+503 GRLVALVQPME
-514 DFIKWDNESEDKLYE
+514 NYIEWDNENVDKIYDFIE
-529 KLDNW
+529 NW
-534 KEKIL
+534 KEKVL
-539 NFTNKNVN
+539 KVTNKNVN

-571 RFKYKESAPTVEEKN
+571 RFKYKESAPTVE
-586 KQEKK
+586 QEKKDSKKKK

>member
-1 MVILLPL
+1 
-8 DCSLD
+8 
-13 NLSNFA
+13 
-19 KLEIIFFDL
+19 
-28 PMLQVYKRMQKMREK
+28 MQRMREK
-43 YVDTLA
+43 YIDTLD
-49 KLYEYA
+49 KLYDYA

-77 ASLKDK
+77 GSFKGKCD
-83 SDALSK
+83 SLSK
-89 TLTQY
+89 KLTQY

-116 FSLAPFGRIVI
+116 FSIVPFGRIAI

-133 SQNEVTNIIN
+133 SPNEITNILE
-143 HSETKAIF
+143 HSESKVIF

-156 AGKVSQEV
+156 ASKVSQECR
-164 KDKMVLVI
+164 DKMTLVI
-172 DMDTLEIVKADDEH
+172 DIDTFEVIQADDQQ
-186 FTCDGKTSVPTPED
+186 FTCDGRTAIPTPDD

-216 VVLSHRNLSS
+216 VVLSHRNLAS
-226 NVITCYHSCKRT
+226 NVITCYHACKRT
-238 SKDRWL
+238 DRDRWL

-274 PPVATLL
+274 PPVASLL
-281 LKALKIVKPTT
+281 MKALKIVKPTT

-297 MIIEK
+297 LIIEK

-311 IKNSRTLT
+311 IRKSRTLT
-319 WMNEHMN
+319 WMNENMN

-358 VEKFLLKAKFPYAIG
+358 VENFLLKARFPYAIG

-385 SMHGWRSVGS
+385 SMKGWRTVGS

-405 KLHNVDPA
+405 RLDNVNPE

-418 VVAQGPNVMLGY
+418 IVAKGPNVMLGY
-430 YKDPVRTKSVFTE
+430 YKDPSRTKSVFTE

-453 VQDEKGRFYIKGR
+453 VQDEKGRFFIKGR

-479 YPEEIENVVN
+479 YPEEIENVIN
-489 NVEGVSESIIVERN
+489 NVEGVSESIVVERD
-503 GRLVALVQPSE
+503 GKLVALVQPDE
-514 DFIKWDNESEDKLYE
+514 NYIQWDKVGEDKLYE
-529 KLDNW
+529 KLDAW
-534 KEKIL
+534 KAKLLKI
-539 NFTNKNVN
+539 TNKNVS
-547 KSSQVSSVEVMKEP
+547 KASQVSSVEVMKEP

-571 RFKYKESAPTVEEKN
+571 RFKYKESAPTVEEEQK
-586 KQEKK
+586 EKK